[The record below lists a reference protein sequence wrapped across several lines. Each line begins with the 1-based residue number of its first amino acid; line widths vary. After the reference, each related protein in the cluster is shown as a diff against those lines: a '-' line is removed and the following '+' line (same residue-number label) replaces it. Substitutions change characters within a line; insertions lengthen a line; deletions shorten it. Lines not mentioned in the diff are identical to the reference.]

1 MFVVFLFDGTEQ
13 PWKRVFEFEY
23 LIPCNINASVL
34 WIIFPTL
41 CLVND
46 EKYTKTVLQS
56 CCCTHVLV
64 FCFFL
69 SLVTA
74 IYPIILSA
82 HQLSTKGAHLSI
94 RKCLTFSCVITF
106 LAIFPSHLWL
116 GWKSFP
122 ILPRKA
128 CCDMVQSLILVST
141 NATDQDLD
149 LFTTSMCLCGLC
161 IQLRATQCNNYSTSA
176 APSSDTLEC
185 L

>member
-46 EKYTKTVLQS
+46 EKYTKTLLQS

-69 SLVTA
+69 SLATA

-94 RKCLTFSCVITF
+94 NQKMSHIFLCNYIFGNFS
-106 LAIFPSHLWL
+106 FPSLTRMEIIPNTAQKSLLWYDAVFDISL
-116 GWKSFP
+116 YICNRPGSWFVHYLNVFMWPLHPVKSYS
-122 ILPRKA
+122 
-128 CCDMVQSLILVST
+128 VQ
-141 NATDQDLD
+141 
-149 LFTTSMCLCGLC
+149 
-161 IQLRATQCNNYSTSA
+161 
-176 APSSDTLEC
+176 
-185 L
+185 

>member
-1 MFVVFLFDGTEQ
+1 MEQSSHENESLNLNISFRVTSTLQYYGLFFQLYALLMMKNIQRHYYNPVV
-13 PWKRVFEFEY
+13 
-23 LIPCNINASVL
+23 A
-34 WIIFPTL
+34 
-41 CLVND
+41 
-46 EKYTKTVLQS
+46 
-56 CCCTHVLV
+56 HVLV

-94 RKCLTFSCVITF
+94 YLSIRQCLTFSCVITF

-116 GWKSFP
+116 EWKSFQ

-128 CCDMVQSLILVST
+128 CCDMMQSLILVST

-176 APSSDTLEC
+176 APSFSTLEC